1 MQVYPYPVS
10 LPKSLNPS
18 PGLITSTQRKQSCY
32 NSYIIRDRPVR
43 KLHMEEN
50 TNHSRSI
57 VKTTKYTFGQ
67 FLGKL
72 KICIPYSC
80 IKFQHTTLL
89 LCPYII
95 ESLKKIYYS
104 THIMVHICQMDN
116 KTEKSTS
123 TIHKQVYYWFCEL
136 KWPIVTVISWIKVP
150 PTFNKQ
156 LSFWKTVGE
165 HFWSITT
172 IKTQQTAY

>member
-1 MQVYPYPVS
+1 MAVSLMQVYPYPVS

-18 PGLITSTQRKQSCY
+18 PGLITNTRRKQSCY

-72 KICIPYSC
+72 KICIPYSS

-95 ESLKKIYYS
+95 ESLKKSIIAL
-104 THIMVHICQMDN
+104 TLWCTFV
-116 KTEKSTS
+116 KWTT
-123 TIHKQVYYWFCEL
+123 KQKKVLLLY
-136 KWPIVTVISWIKVP
+136 ISK
-150 PTFNKQ
+150 F
-156 LSFWKTVGE
+156 
-165 HFWSITT
+165 ITDSVNWND
-172 IKTQQTAY
+172 Q